1 MKICDF
7 GISQIMKPQEFEGQA
22 KALMKDRSGT
32 SGYIAPEVKSNNVLV
47 GPEIDMWAL
56 GVIMYEMCTAYRP
69 TVL

>member
-1 MKICDF
+1 
-7 GISQIMKPQEFEGQA
+7 
-22 KALMKDRSGT
+22 MKDRSGT